1 MIETESS
8 RDPLRPLLV
17 NLTVPSREETAPALT
32 APVPGWGCGSSHRIP
47 AVKTSIGHYRVE
59 RILGEGGMGTVYAAH
74 DEQLGR
80 AVAIK
85 TIREDQADP
94 ASRERLW
101 REARAAAAV
110 THPNVCNVYEVGED
124 GDTIYIVME
133 LLTGEPLSDRDRAR
147 DTACSRGDSHRTG
160 NAGGDRSTTTHAVSS
175 IAI

>member
-1 MIETESS
+1 M
-8 RDPLRPLLV
+8 
-17 NLTVPSREETAPALT
+17 
-32 APVPGWGCGSSHRIP
+32 
-47 AVKTSIGHYRVE
+47 KTSIGHYRVE
-59 RILGEGGMGTVYAAH
+59 RILGQGGMGTVYAAH

-133 LLTGEPLSDRDRAR
+133 LLTGEPLSDRIDDRVGRPRAR
-147 DTACSRGDSHRTG
+147 IRQRREEQED
-160 NAGGDRSTTTHAVSS
+160 
-175 IAI
+175 

>member
-1 MIETESS
+1 MVGRS
-8 RDPLRPLLV
+8 R
-17 NLTVPSREETAPALT
+17 
-32 APVPGWGCGSSHRIP
+32 RIP

-59 RILGEGGMGTVYAAH
+59 RMLGQGGMGTVYAAH

-101 REARAAAAV
+101 RDARAAAAV
-110 THPNVCNVYEVGED
+110 THPNVCHVYEVGED

-133 LLTGEPLSDRDRAR
+133 LLTGEPLSDRIERGTLPVREAIPVALGMLAAIEALHAR
-147 DTACSRGDSHRTG
+147 GIVHRDLKPG
-160 NAGGDRSTTTHAVSS
+160 NVFLTPHGVKLLDFVAPRRREKETVM
-175 IAI
+175 